1 MSTNLI
7 DIYEELKSSGY
18 VIDQYAFDR
27 EWLGRKPGYT
37 AYIRSTSAE
46 PSIETLFK
54 LHLRLLHAENRYAVY
69 GINTGQL
76 SQLAEDVILDIRRR
90 VLD

>member
-1 MSTNLI
+1 MKLI
-7 DIYEELKSSGY
+7 DMYEHLKSSGY

-37 AYIRSTSAE
+37 AYIRSTSQA

-54 LHLRLLHAENRYAVY
+54 FYLRLMDRGEKEAMRGLGGMPLLDMAEGVFGDMCDQVQA
-69 GINTGQL
+69 
-76 SQLAEDVILDIRRR
+76 
-90 VLD
+90 

>member
-1 MSTNLI
+1 MNLVEM
-7 DIYEELKSSGY
+7 YEHLKATGY

-37 AYIRSTSAE
+37 AYIRSTSQA

-54 LHLRLLHAENRYAVY
+54 IYLRLMDQGEQEAKLGLGGLSLLDMAEGVFIDMCERTQV
-69 GINTGQL
+69 
-76 SQLAEDVILDIRRR
+76 
-90 VLD
+90 